1 MCTGWNW
8 QLERVSASEDGWVER
23 GKGKGKE
30 IEIGLA
36 GPVLKWQR
44 DMEVRYPA
52 SSTASEEE
60 DEEHFTCVSIGWN
73 TKSVNAAYENL
84 LR

>member
-1 MCTGWNW
+1 MKI
-8 QLERVSASEDGWVER
+8 VER
-23 GKGKGKE
+23 GKGKGKGKE

-36 GPVLKWQR
+36 GPVLNWEM

-60 DEEHFTCVSIGWN
+60 DEEHFTCVPTRWN

>member
-1 MCTGWNW
+1 LCTGWNW

-52 SSTASEEE
+52 SSSASEEVFVTGRGGGGFHSP
-60 DEEHFTCVSIGWN
+60 DPAPGH
-73 TKSVNAAYENL
+73 
-84 LR
+84 